1 MEIRCENCGCPNQ
14 FGTVFCRNCGKKLKV
29 QDLSAM
35 SRKSGTPKKV
45 FKRIIQVIVT
55 ILVLGTLCGLFLPV
69 GFKKMPVYNGEERE
83 LQDLIKGFRRAMDR
97 GQNRTF
103 ILTGEQLVAMID
115 TMGKE
120 EREAYRNRKN
130 KKNSDP
136 EMPEPE
142 GVFGLVINDDDTLT
156 AIYEK
161 DFAAAIP
168 FRMTL
173 TGTPKMMKDTA
184 TLEAKSATLG
194 HLPVPEAW
202 LADIQEQFAEYL
214 KSRLSARHF
223 EAVEDVTVKEGK
235 IHVRLKKNE
244 QRSGSVFGNIGAGE
258 FGDKK
263 YGEKFNSRKS
273 SFDNRK

>member
-35 SRKSGTPKKV
+35 SRKSSAPKKV
-45 FKRIIQVIVT
+45 FKRIFQVIIT

-69 GFKKMPVYNGEERE
+69 GFKKMPVYNGEDRE
-83 LQDLIKGFRRAMDR
+83 LQELIKGFRRAMDR

-202 LADIQEQFAEYL
+202 LSDIQEQFAEYL
-214 KSRLSARHF
+214 KTRLSAKHF
-223 EAVEDVTVKEGK
+223 EAVEEVTVKEGK

-244 QRSGSVFGNIGAGE
+244 QRGGSVFGNIGAGE

-263 YGEKFNSRKS
+263 YGEKFNNRKS